1 MNLGSGENQIGALM
15 LRKVRDVEKEKD
27 KEITEELLA
36 VYQMRM
42 REHRKSAR

>member
-1 MNLGSGENQIGALM
+1 MNLGSGEKQIGAVGF
-15 LRKVRDVEKEKD
+15 RKVCDVEMEKD